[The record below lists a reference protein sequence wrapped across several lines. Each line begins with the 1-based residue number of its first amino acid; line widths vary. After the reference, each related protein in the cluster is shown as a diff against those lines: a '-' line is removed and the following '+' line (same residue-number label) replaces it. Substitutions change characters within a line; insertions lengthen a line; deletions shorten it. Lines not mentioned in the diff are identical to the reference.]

1 MEMKKA
7 VVLLVC
13 VVMICFLQCGRDIKV
28 NSSMRTSG
36 EDGSEEYLNITANKI
51 FIFNK
56 DEIVQ
61 EIIEKRIENSFQE
74 IYFIEEYP
82 NAIEADVYSNWLMR
96 KLGHRDFSVVYEY
109 DGADGYSYKFQ

>member
-1 MEMKKA
+1 
-7 VVLLVC
+7 
-13 VVMICFLQCGRDIKV
+13 
-28 NSSMRTSG
+28 MRTSG

-56 DEIVQ
+56 DEIAQ
-61 EIIEKRIENSFQE
+61 EIIEKRIENSYRE

-82 NAIEADVYSNWLMR
+82 NVIEADVYSNWLMR

-109 DGADGYSYKFQ
+109 DGADGYTYKIQ

>member
-13 VVMICFLQCGRDIKV
+13 VVIICFLQYGRDIKV

-51 FIFNK
+51 FILNK
-56 DEIVQ
+56 DEIAQ
-61 EIIEKRIENSFQE
+61 EI
-74 IYFIEEYP
+74 
-82 NAIEADVYSNWLMR
+82 M
-96 KLGHRDFSVVYEY
+96 
-109 DGADGYSYKFQ
+109 